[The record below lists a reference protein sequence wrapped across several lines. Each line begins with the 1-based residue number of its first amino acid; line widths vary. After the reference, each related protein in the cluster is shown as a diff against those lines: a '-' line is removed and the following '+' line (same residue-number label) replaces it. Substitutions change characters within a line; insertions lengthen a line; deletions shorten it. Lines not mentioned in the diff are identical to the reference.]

1 LSKGD
6 RPGPNDR
13 PDTAAPS
20 VQSSVPPVYFEEM
33 FASNPDPWQFE
44 TSPYES
50 EKYATSI
57 GALAG
62 RRYHRAFEV
71 GCANGVLT
79 ERLASICDTLLSIDV
94 SSSALATA
102 RTRNKQTAHVD
113 FQKMMFPGQTP
124 DGSFDLIVLSEV
136 VYYWSSADIATAAA
150 WISQRLEPGG
160 DLLLVHWIG
169 ETDYPQTGDGAVEQ
183 LRQGLSTLK
192 AIRAD
197 RYEKYRLD
205 LWRA

>member
-1 LSKGD
+1 VA
-6 RPGPNDR
+6 NDR

-20 VQSSVPPVYFEEM
+20 DRASVPPVYFEEM
-33 FASNPDPWQFE
+33 FAGNPDPWQFE
-44 TSPYES
+44 TSPYEH
-50 EKYATSI
+50 EKYDTSI

-62 RRYHRAFEV
+62 RRYHRTFEV

-79 ERLASICDTLLSIDV
+79 ERLAAICDKLLSVDV

-102 RTRNKQTAHVD
+102 GTRNKQTPHVH
-113 FQKMMFPGQTP
+113 FQELVFPGQTP

-136 VYYWSSADIATAAA
+136 VYYWSSADIATAAE
-150 WISQRLEPGG
+150 WISQRLEAGG

-183 LRQGLSTLK
+183 LRKRLPAMK
-192 AIRAD
+192 IIRAD

>member
-1 LSKGD
+1 LSD
-6 RPGPNDR
+6 RDRAAANDHL
-13 PDTAAPS
+13 DTGAPS
-20 VQSSVPPVYFEEM
+20 VRASVPPVYFEEM

-79 ERLASICDTLLSIDV
+79 ERLASICETLLSIDV

-102 RTRNKQTAHVD
+102 RTRNEQTAHVE
-113 FQKMMFPGQTP
+113 FQELMFPGQTP

-136 VYYWSSADIATAAA
+136 VYYWSSADIAAAAA

-169 ETDYPQTGDGAVEQ
+169 ETDYPQTGDGAVDR
-183 LRQGLSTLK
+183 LRQGLPTIK
-192 AIRAD
+192 IICAD

>member
-1 LSKGD
+1 MSD
-6 RPGPNDR
+6 RDCAVANDR

-20 VQSSVPPVYFEEM
+20 NRASVPPVYFEEM
-33 FASNPDPWQFE
+33 FAGNPDPWQFE
-44 TSPYES
+44 TSPYEQ
-50 EKYATSI
+50 EKYDTSI

-94 SSSALATA
+94 SSTALATA
-102 RTRNKQTAHVD
+102 RTRSEQTAHVE
-113 FQKMMFPGQTP
+113 FQEMVFPGQTP
-124 DGSFDLIVLSEV
+124 VGSFDLIVLSEV
-136 VYYWSSADIATAAA
+136 VYYWSSADIGAAAA
-150 WISQRLEPGG
+150 WIGQRLEPGG

-183 LRQGLSTLK
+183 LRQGLPTMK
-192 AIRAD
+192 IIRGD

>member
-1 LSKGD
+1 MSKGD
-6 RPGPNDR
+6 RAEPNDC

-33 FASNPDPWQFE
+33 FAGNPDPWQFE
-44 TSPYES
+44 TSPYEH
-50 EKYATSI
+50 EKYDTSI

-62 RRYHRAFEV
+62 RPYRRAFEV

-79 ERLASICDTLLSIDV
+79 ERLALICDTLLSIDV
-94 SSSALATA
+94 SSSALASA
-102 RTRNKQTAHVD
+102 RTRNSQTAHVK
-113 FQKMMFPGQTP
+113 FQEMVFPGQTP
-124 DGSFDLIVLSEV
+124 NGSFDLIVLSEV
-136 VYYWSSADIATAAA
+136 VYYWSSGDIATAAA
-150 WISQRLEPGG
+150 WISQRLEAGG

-183 LRQGLSTLK
+183 LQQGLPTMK
-192 AIRAD
+192 IIRAD

>member
-1 LSKGD
+1 MSKGD
-6 RPGPNDR
+6 RAEPNDC

-33 FASNPDPWQFE
+33 FAGNPDPWQFE
-44 TSPYES
+44 TSPYEH
-50 EKYATSI
+50 EKYDTSI

-62 RRYHRAFEV
+62 RPYRRAFEV

-79 ERLASICDTLLSIDV
+79 ERLALICDTLLSIDV
-94 SSSALATA
+94 SSSALASA
-102 RTRNKQTAHVD
+102 RTRNSQTAHVK
-113 FQKMMFPGQTP
+113 FQETVFPGQTP
-124 DGSFDLIVLSEV
+124 NGWFDLIVLSEV
-136 VYYWSSADIATAAA
+136 VYYWSSGDIATAAA
-150 WISQRLEPGG
+150 WISQRLKAGG

-183 LRQGLSTLK
+183 LQQGLPTMK
-192 AIRAD
+192 IIRAD

>member
-1 LSKGD
+1 LSD
-6 RPGPNDR
+6 RDRAAANDQL
-13 PDTAAPS
+13 DTGVPS
-20 VQSSVPPVYFEEM
+20 VRASVPPVYFEEM

-79 ERLASICDTLLSIDV
+79 ERLASICETLLSIDV

-102 RTRNKQTAHVD
+102 RTRNEQTAHVE
-113 FQKMMFPGQTP
+113 FQELMFPGQTP

-136 VYYWSSADIATAAA
+136 VYYWSSADIAAAAA

-160 DLLLVHWIG
+160 ELLLVHWIG
-169 ETDYPQTGDGAVEQ
+169 ETDYPQTGDGAVDR
-183 LRQGLSTLK
+183 LRQGLPTMK
-192 AIRAD
+192 TIRAD

>member
-1 LSKGD
+1 LSD
-6 RPGPNDR
+6 RDRAAANDQL
-13 PDTAAPS
+13 DTGVPS
-20 VQSSVPPVYFEEM
+20 VRASVPPVYFEEM

-62 RRYHRAFEV
+62 KRYHRAFEV

-79 ERLASICDTLLSIDV
+79 ERLAMICDTLLSIDV

-102 RTRNKQTAHVD
+102 RTRNRLTTHVE
-113 FQKMMFPGQTP
+113 FQELMFPSQTP
-124 DGSFDLIVLSEV
+124 NGSFDLIVLSEV

-183 LRQGLSTLK
+183 LRLGLPTMK
-192 AIRAD
+192 IIRAD

>member
-1 LSKGD
+1 MSD
-6 RPGPNDR
+6 RDSAATNNRAGGP
-13 PDTAAPS
+13 APS
-20 VQSSVPPVYFEEM
+20 NRPSVPPVYFEEM
-33 FASNPDPWQFE
+33 FAGNPDPWQFE
-44 TSPYES
+44 TSPYEQ
-50 EKYATSI
+50 EKYDTSI

-62 RRYHRAFEV
+62 RRYRRAFEV

-79 ERLASICDTLLSIDV
+79 ERLALICDTLLSIDV
-94 SSSALATA
+94 SSTALATA
-102 RTRNKQTAHVD
+102 RTRNEQTAHVE
-113 FQKMMFPGQTP
+113 FQEMMFPGQTP

-136 VYYWSSADIATAAA
+136 VYYWSSADIAAAAA

-183 LRQGLSTLK
+183 LRQKLSTLK

>member
-1 LSKGD
+1 LSD
-6 RPGPNDR
+6 RDSAAANDR

-20 VQSSVPPVYFEEM
+20 VQASVPPVYFENM
-33 FASNPDPWQFE
+33 FAGNPDPWQFE
-44 TSPYES
+44 TSPYEH
-50 EKYATSI
+50 EKYETSI

-62 RRYHRAFEV
+62 RPYRRAFEV

-79 ERLASICDTLLSIDV
+79 MRLAAICDELLSVDV
-94 SSSALATA
+94 SSTALATA
-102 RTRNKQTAHVD
+102 RTRNEQRAHVE
-113 FQKMMFPGQTP
+113 FQEMVFPGQTP
-124 DGSFDLIVLSEV
+124 NGSFDLIILSEV
-136 VYYWSSADIATAAA
+136 VYYWSSGDIATAAA
-150 WISQRLEPGG
+150 WISQRLEAGG

-183 LRQGLSTLK
+183 LRHGLSTLK

>member
-1 LSKGD
+1 MSD
-6 RPGPNDR
+6 RDRAAANDHL
-13 PDTAAPS
+13 DTGAPS
-20 VQSSVPPVYFEEM
+20 VRASVPPVYFEEM

-62 RRYHRAFEV
+62 RRYHGAFEV

-79 ERLASICDTLLSIDV
+79 ERLASICETLLSIDV

-102 RTRNKQTAHVD
+102 RTRNEQTAHVE
-113 FQKMMFPGQTP
+113 FQELMFPGQTP

-136 VYYWSSADIATAAA
+136 VYYWSSGDIATAAA
-150 WISQRLEPGG
+150 WISQRLEAGG

-183 LRQGLSTLK
+183 LQQGLPTMK
-192 AIRAD
+192 IIRAD